1 MAATSPGTE
10 KPASLEAVRTQLTLA
25 DDARAQAAE
34 AHLKAA
40 LLAET
45 YLANKPDHGGAA
57 AALPK

>member
-40 LLAET
+40 LLAQWVSLE
-45 YLANKPDHGGAA
+45 A
-57 AALPK
+57 

>member
-40 LLAET
+40 LLAINT
-45 YLANKPDHGGAA
+45 MF
-57 AALPK
+57 